1 MSRVVERGGKWET
14 WIQVQ
19 LYFLTGTPR
28 AVLLY
33 IHTLH
38 ECIVCVLLKN
48 KFLYSCSIVF
58 SWYCY
63 RLFSLQNN
71 LSTFKTQSQLSNQ
84 TLEILVSVL
93 TCSSSFSVLFLSPFS
108 VRPLPYIHPPPCPL
122 SIHNPTTVRLAIVL
136 KQITAARTID
146 AIVHVGRIQRRVLV
160 AQYFHRLLPSNA
172 PEEKTKR
179 HQRLS
184 AQ

>member
-1 MSRVVERGGKWET
+1 MCT
-14 WIQVQ
+14 
-19 LYFLTGTPR
+19 F
-28 AVLLY
+28 
-33 IHTLH
+33 
-38 ECIVCVLLKN
+38 LKN

-58 SWYCY
+58 SWYCTLSSS
-63 RLFSLQNN
+63 LFSSSKQPFNFQDTITTLKSNLQWLIWN
-71 LSTFKTQSQLSNQ
+71 SC
-84 TLEILVSVL
+84 VVL
-93 TCSSSFSVLFLSPFS
+93 TCSSSFSILLLSPFS
-108 VRPLPYIHPPPCPL
+108 VRPLPYIHTYTHRRAPL
-122 SIHNPTTVRLAIVL
+122 SIHNPTTVRLSIVL

>member
-1 MSRVVERGGKWET
+1 MCT
-14 WIQVQ
+14 
-19 LYFLTGTPR
+19 F
-28 AVLLY
+28 
-33 IHTLH
+33 
-38 ECIVCVLLKN
+38 LKN

-58 SWYCY
+58 SWYCT
-63 RLFSLQNN
+63 
-71 LSTFKTQSQLSNQ
+71 LSFLFKTTFQLSRHNHNSQ
-84 TLEILVSVL
+84 IKPPMTYLKFLCRSHLLFFLPRSLSFTILR
-93 TCSSSFSVLFLSPFS
+93 SP
-108 VRPLPYIHPPPCPL
+108 P
-122 SIHNPTTVRLAIVL
+122 SIHTPTAVPPFNPQPNHSPTLNCFL

>member
-1 MSRVVERGGKWET
+1 MSRVAERGGKWET

-28 AVLLY
+28 AVLLTFKKQ
-33 IHTLH
+33 ISTLFLFNSFFL
-38 ECIVCVLLKN
+38 VL
-48 KFLYSCSIVF
+48 YP
-58 SWYCY
+58 
-63 RLFSLQNN
+63 LFSLQNN

-84 TLEILVSVL
+84 TSNDLFEILVS
-93 TCSSSFSVLFLSPFS
+93 FSLALLPSPFS
-108 VRPLPYIHPPPCPL
+108 FFHHSPFAAFHTYTHRRAPL
-122 SIHNPTTVRLAIVL
+122 SIHNPTTVRLSIVL

>member
-1 MSRVVERGGKWET
+1 MYSMCTCKKQISLFLFNSFFLV
-14 WIQVQ
+14 
-19 LYFLTGTPR
+19 LYP
-28 AVLLY
+28 
-33 IHTLH
+33 
-38 ECIVCVLLKN
+38 
-48 KFLYSCSIVF
+48 
-58 SWYCY
+58 
-63 RLFSLQNN
+63 LFSLQNN

-84 TLEILVSVL
+84 TSHDLFEIRV
-93 TCSSSFSVLFLSPFS
+93 SFSLALLPSPFS
-108 VRPLPYIHPPPCPL
+108 FFHHSPFAPFHTYYIHTPTAVPPFQSTTQPSTKYHVC
-122 SIHNPTTVRLAIVL
+122 TTVRLSIVL